1 MGLLLKR
8 SAKTRKGFIANS
20 LVLSKQFDLGDPT
33 MFKKYSQCS
42 ITYKIKGSGVSPVR
56 VRYKVDNEQYWQT
69 FENEIRNSYGLD
81 SHLKKTGNEN
91 RTAQFKFKN
100 NTRGRKLTIEL
111 SYYNVDTATYTRSNV
126 ANDFKL
132 VDISY
137 TFRGLKRD

>member
-100 NTRGRKLTIEL
+100 NSAVYFPSWVKHHCTEIESDATRY
-111 SYYNVDTATYTRSNV
+111 SV
-126 ANDFKL
+126 AQF
-132 VDISY
+132 VSI
-137 TFRGLKRD
+137 R